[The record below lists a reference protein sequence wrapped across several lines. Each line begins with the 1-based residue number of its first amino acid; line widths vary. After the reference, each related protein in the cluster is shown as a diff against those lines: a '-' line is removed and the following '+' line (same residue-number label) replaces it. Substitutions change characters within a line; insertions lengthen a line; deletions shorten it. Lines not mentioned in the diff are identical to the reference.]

1 MNERKIRLQC
11 QQKEMKLQK
20 VVQSM
25 SKEFQQMEKNGNKS
39 TEKKLNDTEKELKEI
54 YDALKAKLQRP
65 GRLMEDSVSFD
76 SIVGLNDVKR
86 ALDTGIQVP
95 LQRPE
100 LVKSGDI
107 KPYEGILLFG
117 PPGTGKSMMAKALAY
132 EANNCSYIQVDR
144 ADLVSKWQGQSE
156 KMVTTLFKIARE
168 NKPCIIFV
176 DEIEGLLED
185 RDGGE
190 GGGNGAKVVTVL
202 LTAMQ
207 NLSKDQVFVLGASN
221 YPWKL
226 DKAFLRRFS
235 QIIYVPLPTLGD
247 RVKIFKKNI
256 FQNDTTTMK
265 DITYSDIEQLALL
278 TEQYSGAHIAK
289 VVVAAMAI
297 RYQRVAESKY
307 FKRSIKGKNYWQPC
321 TKEEDGATK
330 MSIKKVPK
338 LVMPP
343 LIMEDLELAL
353 SEIKNNID
361 NAYLRKLRKWGE
373 KNSDMKE

>member
-1 MNERKIRLQC
+1 
-11 QQKEMKLQK
+11 MKLQK
-20 VVQSM
+20 VVQSL
-25 SKEFQQMEKNGNKS
+25 SEEFQQMEKNSNKS
-39 TEKKLNDTEKELKEI
+39 TKKKLNDTEKELKEI

-76 SIVGLNDVKR
+76 SIVGLNDVKW

-95 LQRPE
+95 LQTPE

-144 ADLVSKWQGQSE
+144 ADLVSKWQGQSK

-190 GGGNGAKVVTVL
+190 GGGNRAKVATVL

-247 RVKIFKKNI
+247 QEKIFKKI
-256 FQNDTTTMK
+256 
-265 DITYSDIEQLALL
+265 S
-278 TEQYSGAHIAK
+278 
-289 VVVAAMAI
+289 
-297 RYQRVAESKY
+297 SKM
-307 FKRSIKGKNYWQPC
+307 IQQQ
-321 TKEEDGATK
+321 
-330 MSIKKVPK
+330 
-338 LVMPP
+338 
-343 LIMEDLELAL
+343 
-353 SEIKNNID
+353 
-361 NAYLRKLRKWGE
+361 
-373 KNSDMKE
+373 